1 MFKQPFSFD
10 GRIRRT
16 ELCLSYLIYGFVV
29 GILSAMAAGSPVFL
43 ILYIPAIWFLW
54 AQNAKRCHDR
64 GNSGWWQLIPFY
76 SLWLMFADGMPGINE
91 YGPNPKEAASNYNGG
106 NNYGNNNYNNYNNNN
121 NNGGY
126 QQNNEYNGGY
136 NGGHNAGGQN
146 SGYNS
151 GNNAGGN
158 RSYDSG
164 QNIPPQQ
171 SNPNQGGSF
180 KIDLSKAPM
189 KEGGEYN
196 NGDLYK

>member
-29 GILSAMAAGSPVFL
+29 GILSAVAAGSPVFL

-106 NNYGNNNYNNYNNNN
+106 NNYNNNN

-136 NGGHNAGGQN
+136 NGGHNSGGQN
-146 SGYNS
+146 SGYNR

>member
-29 GILSAMAAGSPVFL
+29 GILSAVAAGSPVFL

-106 NNYGNNNYNNYNNNN
+106 NNYNNNN